1 MSLDASDYAAIVA
14 VIISVG
20 SAIISIRLTREELS
34 DSTFHRVIENFAR
47 IDERIL
53 ENPDLRP
60 YIYGVNHSSLSGED
74 RLRLDAL
81 CELILDVFEWV
92 AHDIPT
98 APPVDRDPWTDYIQ
112 EVVTGSPA
120 LLEQHNQWRPLR
132 PLLDALVQARLAADR
147 ASTGP

>member
-1 MSLDASDYAAIVA
+1 MSLDVSDYAAILA

-20 SAIISIRLTREELS
+20 SAIVSIRLTRKELS

-60 YIYGVNHSSLSGED
+60 YIYGLSPKDLEPEL
-74 RLRLDAL
+74 RQRLDAL

-92 AHDIPT
+92 SHDIPT

-112 EVVTGSPA
+112 QVVTESPA
-120 LLEQHNQWRPLR
+120 LREQHENWRTLR
-132 PLLDALVQARLAADR
+132 PLLDEIIQARLEAR
-147 ASTGP
+147 PVKF